1 MSGVEAAGL
10 VLASIPLVISALDQ
24 YANGVETIARW
35 WRYRAELLALSNT
48 LCAENTRLIFT
59 CERLLRDLVPEDML
73 DVFTADSSLWK
84 NAFLEGKL
92 CERLKSSHSIFLKL
106 IGDTNEALKELQSRL
121 KLDGEWKVRY

>member
-1 MSGVEAAGL
+1 MVAVQSRIACSL
-10 VLASIPLVISALDQ
+10 KYALRGKYSFD
-24 YANGVETIARW
+24 
-35 WRYRAELLALSNT
+35 
-48 LCAENTRLIFT
+48 FT

-73 DVFTADSSLWK
+73 DVFMADSSLWK

-121 KLDGEWKVRY
+121 KLDGEWKVRH